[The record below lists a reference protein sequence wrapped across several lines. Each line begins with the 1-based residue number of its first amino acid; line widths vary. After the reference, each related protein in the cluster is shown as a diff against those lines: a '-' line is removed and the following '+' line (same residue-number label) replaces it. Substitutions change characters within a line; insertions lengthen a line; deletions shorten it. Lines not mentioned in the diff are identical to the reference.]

1 MITTIQRKKKGDK
14 MIEIGE
20 TVLVNPTIVEESDD
34 ILLSEESCLS
44 IPDFTGY
51 VDRKKMVKVTY
62 QDIHGQH
69 KTKEF
74 Y

>member
-1 MITTIQRKKKGDK
+1 
-14 MIEIGE
+14 MIETGE
-20 TVLVNPTIVEESDD
+20 TVLVNPTIIEESDD
-34 ILLSEESCLS
+34 TLLSEESCLS

-51 VDRKKMVKVTY
+51 VDRKQMIKVSY
-62 QDIHGQH
+62 QDIHGQD